1 MPKQVTKTVY
11 TFRELIA
18 AAEDNETEVSQRD
31 VDRAR
36 DWLREGAT
44 DYDWW
49 EFVYS
54 DWTEALE
61 QVGFT
66 DAKINF
72 SGFWS
77 QGDGASFTSGLDIEK
92 LLTFFTVPIEPS
104 QAVLDGEP
112 GGWLPRV
119 VKECGQTI
127 NRRYE
132 WLFLALDYLSGR
144 VTRTS
149 HHYSHEN
156 TCDASIDFD
165 FRRMTP
171 ELNAVIDAFQEDVEA
186 LRKDLCK
193 AIYTALEEEYEWR
206 VDDEQLLET
215 SDANEYTFDAD
226 GRREG

>member
-1 MPKQVTKTVY
+1 MPREVTKTVY

-18 AAEDNETEVSQRD
+18 AAEDNETEVSERD

-44 DYDWW
+44 MHDWY
-49 EFVYS
+49 EFTYN
-54 DWTEALE
+54 DWKEALE

-66 DAKINF
+66 DADISF

-119 VKECGQTI
+119 VKECGQRI

-132 WLFLALDYLSGR
+132 WLFLALDCFSGR
-144 VTRTS
+144 VNRNS

-156 TCDASIDFD
+156 TCGVDLEFDYPRIAKELESIVDS
-165 FRRMTP
+165 
-171 ELNAVIDAFQEDVEA
+171 FQEDIED
-186 LRKDLCK
+186 LRKDLCH
-193 AIYTALEEEYEWR
+193 AIYKELEAEYEYR
-206 VDDEQLLET
+206 TGDEQLMED